1 MTNNFTLITGAGR
14 GIGFEIAKK
23 FASNNHNLILTIR
36 NKSQQKKL
44 ENLSKDF
51 DIKIMV
57 KVGDLRDLAFV
68 RKLGKINFKVD
79 NVINN
84 AAGENQKHFLKVTE
98 KELND
103 MISINLKSTFLI
115 TQIFSK
121 KMIKFKI
128 KGNIISISSQLGHI
142 AAYNRSIYCMTKFGI
157 EGLTKSLAMDLG
169 RYGIRVNSVAPTKTI
184 INKNEINK
192 NNTRLNI
199 IRKKIPLNKFST
211 TEEIASIVYFL
222 TTKEAGS
229 ITGTS
234 ILSDGGWT
242 AGK

>member
-36 NKSQQKKL
+36 NKAQKKRL
-44 ENLSKDF
+44 ENLGKDY
-51 DIKIMV
+51 DV
-57 KVGDLRDLAFV
+57 KVKVQVGDLRNLKFV
-68 RKLGKINFKVD
+68 KKLNKINFKVN

-103 MISINLKSTFLI
+103 MISINLKSIFLI
-115 TQIFSK
+115 SQIFTR
-121 KMIKFKI
+121 KMIRFKI

-169 RYGIRVNSVAPTKTI
+169 KYGIRVNSVSPTKTV
-184 INKNEINK
+184 INENEFKKNK
-192 NNTRLNI
+192 KRLNLI
-199 IRKKIPLNKFST
+199 KKKNSF
-211 TEEIASIVYFL
+211 E
-222 TTKEAGS
+222 
-229 ITGTS
+229 
-234 ILSDGGWT
+234 
-242 AGK
+242 

>member
-36 NKSQQKKL
+36 NKAQKKRL
-44 ENLSKDF
+44 ENLGKDY
-51 DIKIMV
+51 DV
-57 KVGDLRDLAFV
+57 KVKVQVGDLRNLKFV
-68 RKLGKINFKVD
+68 KKLSKINFKVN

-115 TQIFSK
+115 SQLFTR
-121 KMIKFKI
+121 KMIRFKI

-169 RYGIRVNSVAPTKTI
+169 KYGIRVNSVSPTKTV
-184 INKNEINK
+184 INENEFKKNK
-192 NNTRLNI
+192 KRLNLI
-199 IRKKIPLNKFST
+199 KKKIPLNKFST
-211 TEEIASIVYFL
+211 SEEIASIVYFL

-229 ITGTS
+229 ITGSS

>member
-84 AAGENQKHFLKVTE
+84 AAGENQKHFLKVSE

>member
-36 NKSQQKKL
+36 KKSQQKKL
-44 ENLSKDF
+44 EKLSKDF
-51 DIKIMV
+51 DIKIQV
-57 KVGDLRDLAFV
+57 KVGDLRDLAFLK
-68 RKLGKINFKVD
+68 KLGKINLKVD

-84 AAGENQKHFLKVTE
+84 AAGENQKHFLKVSE

-103 MISINLKSTFLI
+103 MISINLKSNFLI

-169 RYGIRVNSVAPTKTI
+169 RYGIRVNSVSPTKTI

-192 NNTRLNI
+192 NNKRLNI

>member
-84 AAGENQKHFLKVTE
+84 AAGENQKHFLKVSE

-169 RYGIRVNSVAPTKTI
+169 KYGIRVNSVSPTKTV
-184 INKNEINK
+184 INENEFKKNK
-192 NNTRLNI
+192 KRLNLI
-199 IRKKIPLNKFST
+199 KKKIPLNKFST
-211 TEEIASIVYFL
+211 SEEIASIVYFL

-229 ITGTS
+229 ITGSS

>member
-36 NKSQQKKL
+36 NKAQKKRL
-44 ENLSKDF
+44 ENLGKDY
-51 DIKIMV
+51 DV
-57 KVGDLRDLAFV
+57 KVKVQVGDLRNLKFV
-68 RKLGKINFKVD
+68 KKLNKINFKVN

-103 MISINLKSTFLI
+103 MISINLKSIFLI
-115 TQIFSK
+115 SQIFTR
-121 KMIKFKI
+121 KMIRFKI

-169 RYGIRVNSVAPTKTI
+169 KYGIRVNSVSPTKTV
-184 INKNEINK
+184 INENEFKKNK
-192 NNTRLNI
+192 KRLNLI
-199 IRKKIPLNKFST
+199 KKKIPLNKFST
-211 TEEIASIVYFL
+211 SEEIASIVYFL

-229 ITGTS
+229 ITGSS

>member
-84 AAGENQKHFLKVTE
+84 AAGENQKHFLKVSE

-128 KGNIISISSQLGHI
+128 KT
-142 AAYNRSIYCMTKFGI
+142 MKKFN
-157 EGLTKSLAMDLG
+157 LL
-169 RYGIRVNSVAPTKTI
+169 YG
-184 INKNEINK
+184 
-192 NNTRLNI
+192 
-199 IRKKIPLNKFST
+199 
-211 TEEIASIVYFL
+211 Y
-222 TTKEAGS
+222 
-229 ITGTS
+229 
-234 ILSDGGWT
+234 
-242 AGK
+242 

>member
-36 NKSQQKKL
+36 NKAQKKRL
-44 ENLSKDF
+44 ENLGKDY
-51 DIKIMV
+51 DV
-57 KVGDLRDLAFV
+57 KVKVQVGDLRNLKFV
-68 RKLGKINFKVD
+68 KKLNKINFKVN

-115 TQIFSK
+115 SQIFTR
-121 KMIKFKI
+121 KMIRFKI

-169 RYGIRVNSVAPTKTI
+169 KYGIRVNSVSPTKTV
-184 INKNEINK
+184 INENEFKKNK
-192 NNTRLNI
+192 KRLNLI
-199 IRKKIPLNKFST
+199 KKKIPLNKFST
-211 TEEIASIVYFL
+211 SEEIASIVYFL

-229 ITGTS
+229 ITGSS

>member
-79 NVINN
+79 NVKALHVAKKNDLWVQYIRQN
-84 AAGENQKHFLKVTE
+84 FLKFQYYC
-98 KELND
+98 KL
-103 MISINLKSTFLI
+103 L
-115 TQIFSK
+115 
-121 KMIKFKI
+121 
-128 KGNIISISSQLGHI
+128 HI
-142 AAYNRSIYCMTKFGI
+142 
-157 EGLTKSLAMDLG
+157 
-169 RYGIRVNSVAPTKTI
+169 
-184 INKNEINK
+184 
-192 NNTRLNI
+192 
-199 IRKKIPLNKFST
+199 
-211 TEEIASIVYFL
+211 
-222 TTKEAGS
+222 
-229 ITGTS
+229 
-234 ILSDGGWT
+234 
-242 AGK
+242 